1 MASKLGVLALVVAI
15 TALGVATYG
24 VSTRTSGPTDV
35 DARLVALEDE
45 VMSLRR
51 AAARSHDEAP
61 SLRGIDPTRLSSAK
75 AAHEEAT
82 PVALVSRE
90 DGVID
95 AIVAEAVEKK
105 TQEVVDEMRVKEN
118 KKPAMT
124 VLASTLELSPAQVA
138 AAEENVRRAQL
149 DVHALLNT
157 PTEDGSNLM
166 DELVD
171 VVARS
176 IAAPGKDA
184 GWGRLIGRIMSE
196 QVPGTDESYGVRI
209 DAVKSNLRATFKRD
223 WSAEQYKEFEAWGV
237 DPTEIQDVP
246 GSPNAALEG
255 RIGERARDF
264 GAELPEGK

>member
-1 MASKLGVLALVVAI
+1 MASKPGVLALVVAI

-24 VSTRTSGPTDV
+24 VSTRASGPTNV

-51 AAARSHDEAP
+51 ATARSRDEAP
-61 SLRGIDPTRLSSAK
+61 RLRGIDPTRLPSAK

-118 KKPAMT
+118 KKPAMI

-138 AAEENVRRAQL
+138 A
-149 DVHALLNT
+149 
-157 PTEDGSNLM
+157 
-166 DELVD
+166 
-171 VVARS
+171 
-176 IAAPGKDA
+176 
-184 GWGRLIGRIMSE
+184 
-196 QVPGTDESYGVRI
+196 
-209 DAVKSNLRATFKRD
+209 VKRNLRATFKRD
-223 WSAEQYKEFEAWGV
+223 WSAEQYTEFEAWGV

-246 GSPNAALEG
+246 GSPNAALEE